1 MTTRER
7 LLGIAHRLQL
17 RGEPIP
23 TDILAEAER
32 YGLEL
37 SIFNEPT
44 NTINEEGE
52 DTNGDK
58 R

>member
-1 MTTRER
+1 MTSPER
-7 LLGIAHRLQL
+7 LLEIARQLQL

-44 NTINEEGE
+44 NKINDEGE
-52 DTNGDK
+52 ITNGE
-58 R
+58 

>member
-1 MTTRER
+1 MTTKER
-7 LLGIAHRLQL
+7 LLGIARQLQL

-23 TDILAEAER
+23 ADILAEAER

-44 NTINEEGE
+44 NKVNDEGE
-52 DTNGDK
+52 ILNGE
-58 R
+58 

>member
-44 NTINEEGE
+44 NKVNDEGE
-52 DTNGDK
+52 ITDGE
-58 R
+58 

>member
-1 MTTRER
+1 MDDHKRTPVEDCPP
-7 LLGIAHRLQL
+7 IAI
-17 RGEPIP
+17 RGEPSP

-44 NTINEEGE
+44 NKVDEGE
-52 DTNGDK
+52 ITNGE
-58 R
+58 